1 MAQGRRTYHGRRG
14 PSPIVWLIALVV
26 LIAAVVLVIV
36 GLTKRDKAPVDSDPT
51 QTAEPNTPD
60 NTQKPDDTQTD
71 DNPVSTDPG
80 RLTMVPPTFWASRSE

>member
-71 DNPVSTDPG
+71 DNPGSTDPG